1 MSDDRD
7 EIKRAVGSIRHDL
20 NNLLM
25 GLVGH
30 VELLRDTRDL
40 PDDARRRLRIISDHL
55 DRIRDKVGELAR
67 YGSKPRDVHE
77 K

>member
-1 MSDDRD
+1 MSNDRD
-7 EIKRAVGSIRHDL
+7 EIRIAVGSIRHDL

-30 VELLRDTRDL
+30 VELLRGTRDL
-40 PDDARRRLRIISDHL
+40 PDDAHRRLGIISNHL

-67 YGSKPRDVHE
+67 YGSRPGDVNE